1 MSFLNLAT
9 FKSPNK
15 CNGATPSGSDVWG
28 WIYNGREFALMGLS
42 NGAGFV
48 EVTDPLNPVYIGILL
63 SHTGCSIWRNIKV
76 YNNHAFVVSE
86 ASSHGMQVFDLTQLL
101 TADPTKTP
109 IEFPETAHYNG
120 FGNSHTMDIDVV
132 AGFAYAMGT
141 NTYNGG
147 LHIVNI
153 QNPTSP
159 TLAGGF
165 SKDGYTHDGQCMTYK
180 GPDTRY
186 TNSHICFCY
195 NTDSLTIVDVTNKS
209 NPTQLSRLTYANS
222 GYTHQGW
229 LTDDGKHVIV
239 NDETDQQTNTRTH
252 VFKVESLTNPV
263 YAGYHLGT
271 TLAADHN
278 LYIKGNLVFESNYR
292 AGLQVLRID
301 NLNLSPP
308 KLTQVGHFDIYTSNN
323 NAGYNGSWSNYPYLP
338 SGTVLVSGIEQGL
351 YILRS
356 TNNFVTTARPLQLP
370 LLPLHRLPPQPSLQ
384 RSNQQP
390 SLQRANQRKSQ

>member
-1 MSFLNLAT
+1 M
-9 FKSPNK
+9 
-15 CNGATPSGSDVWG
+15 
-28 WIYNGREFALMGLS
+28 
-42 NGAGFV
+42 
-48 EVTDPLNPVYIGILL
+48 
-63 SHTGCSIWRNIKV
+63 
-76 YNNHAFVVSE
+76 
-86 ASSHGMQVFDLTQLL
+86 
-101 TADPTKTP
+101 
-109 IEFPETAHYNG
+109 
-120 FGNSHTMDIDVV
+120 
-132 AGFAYAMGT
+132 
-141 NTYNGG
+141 
-147 LHIVNI
+147 
-153 QNPTSP
+153 
-159 TLAGGF
+159 
-165 SKDGYTHDGQCMTYK
+165 
-180 GPDTRY
+180 
-186 TNSHICFCY
+186 
-195 NTDSLTIVDVTNKS
+195 TIVDVTNKS

-323 NAGYNGSWSNYPYLP
+323 NAGYNGSWTNYPYLP

-356 TNNFVTTARPLQLP
+356 TNNFGDDSSSAPSTSSPTTFTPAPSSAPTTKSPTLKPSTKSPTLKPTTKSPTLRPTKKPVTRRPT
-370 LLPLHRLPPQPSLQ
+370 RQPTPKPAITNK
-384 RSNQQP
+384 RRQP
-390 SLQRANQRKSQ
+390 GNVF

>member
-1 MSFLNLAT
+1 MSKSSSLRITSPWSLRLLLGILSLATGNSNVAAAAEVGRRGSFVRRSTQEVLAPEDQNDIDPHAMTTMTMMLDDNNSDGGDSDGMDPSSVANNVFEWHMKNHTSRFHIGCEKLLKENHDPEPLAPINFGGGMTMSADGGEGGGGTNEEGAEPSMQSSTSSSAAASAGQPINCINNFADTGTGTKYACSNINLMSFLNLAT

-15 CNGATPSGSDVWG
+15 CSGATPEGSDVWG
-28 WIYNGREFALMGLS
+28 WTYNGREFALMGLS

-165 SKDGYTHDGQCMTYK
+165 SKDGYTHDGQCMTCEF
-180 GPDTRY
+180 
-186 TNSHICFCY
+186 I
-195 NTDSLTIVDVTNKS
+195 
-209 NPTQLSRLTYANS
+209 
-222 GYTHQGW
+222 
-229 LTDDGKHVIV
+229 
-239 NDETDQQTNTRTH
+239 
-252 VFKVESLTNPV
+252 
-263 YAGYHLGT
+263 
-271 TLAADHN
+271 
-278 LYIKGNLVFESNYR
+278 LYQPPFGFHFSM
-292 AGLQVLRID
+292 A
-301 NLNLSPP
+301 NLS
-308 KLTQVGHFDIYTSNN
+308 S
-323 NAGYNGSWSNYPYLP
+323 
-338 SGTVLVSGIEQGL
+338 
-351 YILRS
+351 
-356 TNNFVTTARPLQLP
+356 
-370 LLPLHRLPPQPSLQ
+370 
-384 RSNQQP
+384 
-390 SLQRANQRKSQ
+390 